1 MENTRIEA
9 LKQAQFAVANAMAA
23 LHDADGTGL
32 DVEGTMALCRE
43 VQSRVAEMLSAERAK

>member
-23 LHDADGTGL
+23 LRDADALGVSVAIVL
-32 DVEGTMALCRE
+32 DRCCEAQAYLRTL
-43 VQSRVAEMLSAERAK
+43 LSAERAK